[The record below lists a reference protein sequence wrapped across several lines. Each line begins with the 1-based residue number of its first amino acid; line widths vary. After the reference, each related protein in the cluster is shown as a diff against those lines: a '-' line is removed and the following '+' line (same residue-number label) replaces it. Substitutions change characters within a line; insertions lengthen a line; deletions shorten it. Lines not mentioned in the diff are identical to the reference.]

1 MGSDHRRVTGDAE
14 IALLFATVLHDGM
27 PTSQAETTWH
37 GGKDGDGDFTTES
50 GEVQGTFRF
59 PTRFEDEP
67 GTNPEELIGA
77 AHSGC
82 FSMQFTAFLQTEGYT
97 AEHIHT
103 TADVHLEPAE
113 GGGFEIPRI
122 DLTVDAVIPD
132 IDRETFDELSQ
143 RAKENCPVSKAL
155 AGPTITL
162 EATYEN

>member
-1 MGSDHRRVTGDAE
+1 
-14 IALLFATVLHDGM
+14 M
-27 PTSQAETTWH
+27 PTRQSETTWH
-37 GGKDGDGDFTTES
+37 GGTDGSGDFETES
-50 GEVQGTFRF
+50 DAIKGTFRF

-82 FSMQFTAFLQTEGYT
+82 FSMQFTAFLEEEGYT
-97 AEHIHT
+97 ADRIHT
-103 TADVHLEPAE
+103 TADIHLERAE

-122 DLTVDAVIPD
+122 HLTVVAAIPE
-132 IDRETFDELSQ
+132 IDHETFNELAQ

-162 EATYEN
+162 DASLES

>member
-1 MGSDHRRVTGDAE
+1 
-14 IALLFATVLHDGM
+14 M
-27 PTSQAETTWH
+27 PSRQAETTWH
-37 GGKDGDGDFTTES
+37 GGTEGNGNFETES
-50 GEVQGTFRF
+50 GDVKGKFRF

-82 FSMQFTAFLQTEGYT
+82 FSMQFTAFLEEEGYS
-97 AEHIHT
+97 ADHINT
-103 TADVHLEPAE
+103 RADVHLERAE

-122 DLTVDAVIPD
+122 DLTVDAAIPD
-132 IDRETFDELSQ
+132 IDQDTFDELSQ

-162 EATYEN
+162 AATLES

>member
-1 MGSDHRRVTGDAE
+1 
-14 IALLFATVLHDGM
+14 M
-27 PTSQAETTWH
+27 PSRQAETTWQ
-37 GGKDGDGDFTTES
+37 GGKDGSGDFETES
-50 GEVQGTFRF
+50 GAVTGTFRF

-82 FSMQFTAFLQTEGYT
+82 FSMQFTAFLEEEGYT
-97 AEHIHT
+97 ADRIHT
-103 TADVHLEPAE
+103 AADVHLERAD

-122 DLTVDAVIPD
+122 DLTVDAAIPD
-132 IDRETFDELSQ
+132 IDQETFEELSE

-162 EATYEN
+162 ESSLES

>member
-1 MGSDHRRVTGDAE
+1 
-14 IALLFATVLHDGM
+14 M
-27 PTSQAETTWH
+27 PTRQAETTWH
-37 GGKDGDGDFTTES
+37 GGTDGSGEFTTES
-50 GEVQGTFRF
+50 GAVGGTFSF

-82 FSMQFTAFLQTEGYT
+82 FSMQFTAFLGEEGYT
-97 AEHIHT
+97 ADRIHT
-103 TADVHLEPAE
+103 TADVHIERAE

-122 DLTVDAVIPD
+122 DLSVEAAIPD
-132 IDRETFDELSQ
+132 IDRDTFDELAR

-162 EATYEN
+162 DATLES